1 MLRPR
6 PAVLGI
12 ILLVSVVMRLL
23 PYILSRS
30 FGMTI
35 DPGVTTYP
43 WNFSPLLAICLF
55 GAAYLPRKSWSYL
68 VPLATFLL
76 SDLCIWALTGRF
88 DWAFYPSQPFVYGC
102 IALTI
107 SLGFLLRKHRSAG
120 SIAATGLV
128 SATLFFLITN
138 FGVWAVGGGSFYPMT
153 ADGLA
158 KCYVAGVPF
167 FRNSLISLAVFCP
180 LLFSSVA
187 LLQRTEE
194 QMATLPL
201 PLGET
206 N

>member
-1 MLRPR
+1 MFRPR
-6 PAVLGI
+6 PTVLAI
-12 ILLVSVVMRLL
+12 ILLVSVVLRLV
-23 PYILSRS
+23 PYILSR
-30 FGMTI
+30 FTGMTI

-43 WNFSPLLAICLF
+43 WNFSPLPAICLF
-55 GAAYLPRKSWSYL
+55 GAAYLPRKSWAYL
-68 VPLATFLL
+68 VPLGAFLL
-76 SDLCIWALTGRF
+76 SDLGIWALTGRI
-88 DWAFYPSQPFVYGC
+88 DWAFYPSQPIVYGC

-107 SLGFLLRKHRSAG
+107 SLGLILRKHRSAG

-138 FGVWAVGGGSFYPMT
+138 FAVWAMGGGSFYPMT

-158 KCYVAGVPF
+158 TCYVAGIPF

-180 LLFSSVA
+180 LLFSSAA
-187 LLQRTEE
+187 LLQQTE
-194 QMATLPL
+194 QRMPSL